1 MAVAPRRPAGRP
13 PPWVLLQTVS
23 GSSRH
28 PKVVQGVF
36 HAPARAEAVALVGM
50 LPGALDLRQ
59 FGGSAVP
66 ALARPCRVL
75 PVHEAKGLAVPAG
88 TGQLGAHVTHNRRIF
103 RELWGCQSRGR
114 HGAGRGAIEVM
125 LQAGRSGILVAVGH
139 IVPELAV
146 DKGREEPT
154 EVVGPVDLGMLGG
167 RQEGQTITVT
177 PPDQPLGV
185 GLLKEE
191 EAVCILEIL
200 E

>member
-1 MAVAPRRPAGRP
+1 
-13 PPWVLLQTVS
+13 
-23 GSSRH
+23 
-28 PKVVQGVF
+28 
-36 HAPARAEAVALVGM
+36 
-50 LPGALDLRQ
+50 
-59 FGGSAVP
+59 
-66 ALARPCRVL
+66 
-75 PVHEAKGLAVPAG
+75 
-88 TGQLGAHVTHNRRIF
+88 
-103 RELWGCQSRGR
+103 
-114 HGAGRGAIEVM
+114 M